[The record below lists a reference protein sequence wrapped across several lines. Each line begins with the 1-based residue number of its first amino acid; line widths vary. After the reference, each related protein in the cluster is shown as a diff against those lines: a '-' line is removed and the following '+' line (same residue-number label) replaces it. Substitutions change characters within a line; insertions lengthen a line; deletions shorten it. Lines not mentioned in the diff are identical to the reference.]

1 MALEL
6 QGVVLNLLWVPGSQS
21 LEGEGML
28 VTAEPWP
35 HLPGCFFI
43 PTTTGFTIP
52 FNTEHEDI

>member
-21 LEGEGML
+21 LEGEGVL
-28 VTAEPWP
+28 VTADRGSTSQAVP
-35 HLPGCFFI
+35 I
-43 PTTTGFTIP
+43 PTTTGFTTP

>member
-28 VTAEPWP
+28 VTAELWL
-35 HLPGCFFI
+35 HLSQDAFF
-43 PTTTGFTIP
+43 FAHNHW
-52 FNTEHEDI
+52 FHNTFQYRA